1 MKRPVTC
8 KSSKRIRV
16 TISLEENVFIDSGMF
31 ISNLSGFI
39 NKTLKE
45 YIEYKKKEL
54 EKAQESNIDLGT
66 HNTPLCKIDNENEN
80 DYYNEYKKIASI
92 PWINEY

>member
-1 MKRPVTC
+1 MKRPVSC

-45 YIEYKKKEL
+45 YIDYKKNEL
-54 EKAQESNIDLGT
+54 EKDQKTIDRSSS
-66 HNTPLCKIDNENEN
+66 HNNLLCKIENENDN

-92 PWINEY
+92 PWTREY

>member
-1 MKRPVTC
+1 MRRPIKKVE
-8 KSSKRIRV
+8 KIRC
-16 TISLEENVFIDSGMF
+16 TITIDKDVFIDSADF

-54 EKAQESNIDLGT
+54 EKDQKSSKEIDT
-66 HNTPLCKIDNENEN
+66 HNSLLCKIDNENDN

-92 PWINEY
+92 PWTREY

>member
-1 MKRPVTC
+1 MKRPVSC
-8 KSSKRIRV
+8 KGSKRIRV

-45 YIEYKKKEL
+45 YIEYKKKEQ
-54 EKAQESNIDLGT
+54 EKAQEPIDEIGSHKNL
-66 HNTPLCKIDNENEN
+66 LCLNEDKQYE
-80 DYYNEYKKIASI
+80 EYKKIASI
-92 PWINEY
+92 PWTNEY